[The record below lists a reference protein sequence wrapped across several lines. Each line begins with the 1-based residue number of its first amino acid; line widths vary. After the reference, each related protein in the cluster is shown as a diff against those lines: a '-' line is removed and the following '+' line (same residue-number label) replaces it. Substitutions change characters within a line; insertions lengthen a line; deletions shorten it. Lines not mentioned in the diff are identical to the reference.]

1 MRSAADVWP
10 RAVLIYLIY
19 RKASIGRRSVMWHI
33 GSRLIGKYVKLTSA
47 RAVRLFACAARRG
60 TKVRLRNG
68 KPPQLRSSKFLRQT
82 YKSVSQKFPN
92 PQFRRLLRHFCV
104 INPRLSA
111 AKPSG
116 FFLELTQNPL
126 ELADFPF

>member
-82 YKSVSQKFPN
+82 YKKTDIAM
-92 PQFRRLLRHFCV
+92 RRAMPIRV
-104 INPRLSA
+104 
-111 AKPSG
+111 
-116 FFLELTQNPL
+116 
-126 ELADFPF
+126 ADFPFVCRYGACACIGRIPNLTKRGD

>member
-47 RAVRLFACAARRG
+47 RAYVCLRVPRG
-60 TKVRLRNG
+60 GGLKCVLEMESR
-68 KPPQLRSSKFLRQT
+68 
-82 YKSVSQKFPN
+82 PN
-92 PQFRRLLRHFCV
+92 YGHPNF
-104 INPRLSA
+104 
-111 AKPSG
+111 
-116 FFLELTQNPL
+116 
-126 ELADFPF
+126 